1 MNQREFYAE
10 RSPSPDLSLRYAGWE
25 DCEAGHRFGG
35 VRDHFLFHYVMEGE
49 GSVRVEGVTT
59 RLHAGGGFIFFPG
72 QRHEYRASR
81 EKPWRYAWV
90 GFEGPGATSIL
101 AAAGLTPGSSV
112 FSRPYSDA
120 LGSAMKRVAR
130 ALEGGG
136 AAHSAARL
144 AAEGW
149 LLLTL
154 SSLASVLEGGYSG
167 PRPRQPTSGVSYA
180 GAARRFMEDHF
191 DRPIIIADVARHVG
205 IDREYLATLFKAEY
219 GITLKA
225 CLDALRLLRA
235 KELLSRT
242 TLSVAQ
248 IAASVGYRE
257 YPVFYRAFQRGTG
270 ISPGEWRGKKA
281 NQEK

>member
-10 RSPSPDLSLRYAGWE
+10 RSPAPDLSRRYAGWE

-35 VRDHFLFHYVMEGE
+35 VRDHFLFHYVLEGE
-49 GSVRVEGVTT
+49 GAVRVDGVTT
-59 RLHAGGGFIFFPG
+59 RLIAGGGFVFFPG

-81 EKPWRYAWV
+81 EKPWRYVWV
-90 GFEGPGATSIL
+90 GFEGPRASSIL
-101 AAAGLTPGSSV
+101 AAAGIGPDTGV
-112 FSRPYSDA
+112 FSRAYSDA

-136 AAHSAARL
+136 APNSPARL

-149 LLLTL
+149 LLLAL
-154 SSLASVLEGGYSG
+154 SSLATVLDSG
-167 PRPRQPTSGVSYA
+167 PPGSRLRQQNSGVSYA
-180 GAARRFMEDHF
+180 GAARRFLEDHF
-191 DRPIIIADVARHVG
+191 ERPIIIADVARHVG

-225 CLDALRLLRA
+225 CLDSLRLQRA
-235 KELLSRT
+235 KELLSLN

-248 IAASVGYRE
+248 IAASVGYRD

-270 ISPGEWRGKKA
+270 IAPGEWRGKNVSLK
-281 NQEK
+281 K